1 MAVGR
6 GSQAGAALDGQ
17 LDRSPMK
24 GPICLLI
31 VSIGCCGGWRVYD
44 YDLTVIGSGASGL
57 LAAGTSASLG
67 FKTLLVEKTGAGTG
81 TEPEFYVGGDC
92 TNAAC
97 VPSKAVRSIASIAA
111 AKSSEIQYDGMRIAR
126 QQSSYAVDEV
136 RAREDVARLANDVPS
151 LDLEFVQGCHF
162 ESDGRLN
169 ILCYDNSTWLREDTS
184 STEGGLPVQ
193 ERTISSKRFIIA
205 TGAGPKVPDD
215 LRRAAEQSGVPY
227 HTYRSILRPGGGH
240 HRSSNS
246 RLDAASLLGPHDDIV
261 MIGGGATACE
271 LGQSLCRLA
280 RTTNTTVSI
289 VAPELLP
296 DEDAALRDAACA
308 LLKNDGCKLHL
319 GVRATN
325 LTEGEQ
331 DGVRH
336 LILSDNTRIKAD
348 CVVFCTGRSPESSLA
363 SLKLQNIGVEWTE
376 RGIKVDSCL
385 KTTARHVYA
394 AGDCAAVH
402 PRDRRAAH
410 AGWTGFKAVGNA
422 MLPWFLRAPATHPF
436 VPRVIYTV
444 PELAA
449 AGMTANECVREYGED
464 GYDVFS
470 VREKGTD
477 RADMDSKE
485 RFTEA
490 NFIELRAEKISGR
503 ILGAS
508 ACGPAAAETINEVCL
523 SLVNKLT
530 VRDVARTLHSYP
542 SHGYLLHRCA
552 TALATKDVAGLLSSC
567 GGVGEFLGRLLR
579 MFNKVKQY
587 LRRSARSKRD

>member
-1 MAVGR
+1 M
-6 GSQAGAALDGQ
+6 
-17 LDRSPMK
+17 
-24 GPICLLI
+24 C
-31 VSIGCCGGWRVYD
+31 GCDPRHCNATA
-44 YDLTVIGSGASGL
+44 DLAGL

-67 FKTLLVEKTGAGTG
+67 FKTLLVEKTGTGTG
-81 TEPEFYVGGDC
+81 AKPEFYVGGDC

-111 AKSSEIQYDGMRIAR
+111 TKNKESMMGYYDGMRIAR
-126 QQSSYAVDEV
+126 QQSSYAVDQV
-136 RAREDVARLANDVPS
+136 RTREDVSRLANVSS

-184 STEGGLPVQ
+184 PTEGGISVQ

-205 TGAGPKVPDD
+205 TGAGPKIPDD

-227 HTYRSILRPGGGH
+227 HTYRSILRPGGH
-240 HRSSNS
+240 HRSPGS
-246 RLDAASLLGPHDDIV
+246 RLDDDDSLLGSYDDIV

-271 LGQSLCRLA
+271 LGQSLCRLGRA
-280 RTTNTTVSI
+280 TNTSVSI

-296 DEDAALRDAACA
+296 GEDAVLRDAADL
-308 LLKNDGCKLHL
+308 LLKNDGCKMHL

-325 LTEGEQ
+325 LTEGEP

-336 LILSDNTRIKAD
+336 LILSDNTRIKVD
-348 CVVFCTGRSPESSLA
+348 CVVFCTGRTPESSLS
-363 SLKLQNIGVEWTE
+363 SLMLHNIGVEWSE

-394 AGDCAAVH
+394 VGDCAAVH

-422 MLPWFLRAPATHPF
+422 FLPWFLRAQATHPF

-444 PELAA
+444 PELAS
-449 AGMTANECVREYGED
+449 AGMTAKECMKEFGEG
-464 GYDVFS
+464 GYDVVI

-477 RADMDSKE
+477 RADMDNKE

-552 TALATKDVAGLLSSC
+552 TAMATKDVAGLLSAC
-567 GGVGEFLGRLLR
+567 GGVGRFLGRLLR
-579 MFNKVKQY
+579 MFNKVQS
-587 LRRSARSKRD
+587 LRLGNGK